1 MSLTFKSWKRIAFS
15 FVALLLCFILIL
27 APFRV
32 LAVAGVDDA
41 LFLLLV
47 AVLASSGVTF
57 ASVADAHTGC
67 DAFWNNLDTVTQNQ
81 LLQKADAIL
90 GASGIASVTTVGMN
104 FLIDQWTNIIQGITA
119 TFGDYT
125 GTDAVVN
132 VGRSGILTADD
143 PMMSFDVTYNPG
155 SYIVYKVSD
164 NLSVSFIGTSSDGTV
179 PAYLNM
185 DMSVPSCVCHY
196 VNVAGV
202 FSGGQRLYVSTPHAN
217 KYNISLS
224 YVINDIIFNSPQSRG
239 IFQYYQGQP
248 LSFNRLS
255 NNKFTMTVD
264 GINIVQDG
272 YLMNTSISVPSSVC
286 PDGIWNSD
294 RDYVD
299 WLNDLIFGNSAD
311 LGNPGIDATAYPGND
326 VWHDGS
332 IRDDVDVGSPSIGIS
347 VPTDLSD
354 DVIGTLSPDVARDYE
369 NTDVKEKD
377 IATTETDVNPDEET
391 DNPTNDKPSK
401 IVPALSL
408 PEVLFQ
414 HKFPFC
420 LPYDIYAMC
429 LGLRSDNAEPPVFS
443 VPYRNNT
450 LNIDLEY
457 EINFED
463 FDEVISILRFF
474 VGATFTGGLI
484 FATRK
489 LIWK

>member
-1 MSLTFKSWKRIAFS
+1 MSLTFNFKSLKRIAFS

-27 APFRV
+27 APCRV
-32 LAVAGVDDA
+32 SAVAGVDDA
-41 LFLLLV
+41 LFWLLV

-57 ASVADAHTGC
+57 SSVADAHVGC
-67 DAFWNNLDTVTQNQ
+67 DAFWNNLDTGTQD
-81 LLQKADAIL
+81 LFLQKVDTII
-90 GASGIASVTTVGMN
+90 GASGIASTCTVGMN
-104 FLIDQWTNIIQGITA
+104 FLIDQWTNIIQGITS
-119 TFGDYT
+119 TFGNYT

-132 VGRSGILTADD
+132 IGRSGILTADD
-143 PMMSFDVTYNPG
+143 PMLSFDVTYNPG

-164 NLSVSFIGTSSDGTV
+164 NLSVSLIGTSSDGTV

-196 VNVAGV
+196 VNVARV
-202 FSGGQRLYVSTPHAN
+202 FSGGQRLYVSTANVTN

-224 YVINDIIFNSPQSRG
+224 YAINDIIFNSPQSRG

-248 LSFNRLS
+248 LSFNRVS

-264 GINIVQDG
+264 GINIVQNG
-272 YLMNTSISVPSSVC
+272 YLMNTSIPVPSSIC

-311 LGNPGIDATAYPGND
+311 LGNPGIDATAYPLND

-332 IRDDVDVGSPSIGIS
+332 IRDDVEGSPSIGIS
-347 VPTDLSD
+347 VPLGD
-354 DVIGTLSPDVARDYE
+354 DVVGNLTPEVARDYE

-391 DNPTNDKPSK
+391 DNPANDKPSK
-401 IVPALSL
+401 VVPALSL
-408 PEVLFQ
+408 PEILFQ

-420 LPYDIYAMC
+420 LPYDVYAMC
-429 LGLRSDNAEPPVFS
+429 LCLRSDDAEPPVFS
-443 VPYRNNT
+443 VPYRNDT

-474 VGATFTGGLI
+474 IGATFTVGLI